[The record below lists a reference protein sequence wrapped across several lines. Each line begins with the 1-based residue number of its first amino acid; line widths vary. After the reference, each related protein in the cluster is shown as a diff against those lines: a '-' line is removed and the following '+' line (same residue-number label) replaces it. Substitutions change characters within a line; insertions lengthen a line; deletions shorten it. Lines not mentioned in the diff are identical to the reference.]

1 MAMSFV
7 TSGTRKPVKG
17 GRPHRN
23 MVLDYRDDL
32 RLFRSWWAR
41 AGLLALLF
49 LYWYMPTQ
57 YLDDASLRTF
67 SQVGIFALGGIGL
80 NLLSGY
86 AGQISLG
93 HAFFIGVGAYTAGY
107 LGASEELPLLV
118 YLPAGALLGF
128 AVGAIIGPFALR
140 LRGTY
145 LAIVTIGL
153 VFVGQHVFNNWD
165 SVTGGSR
172 RVDIRS
178 PDMTI
183 GPLDLTEV
191 QLFGEEYGSK
201 VGLFF
206 LIWGLVALGA
216 LLAKNIVRSRPG
228 RAMQAVRD
236 RDLSAEVIGVNLAR
250 TKVAAFAWA
259 GAFASTAGVLQGL
272 LERVI
277 TKPDGFDLFLSIE
290 FVAVIIIGGVA
301 TIFGPILG
309 ALLVVGGEEWI
320 RQNSDNFLLRPLIE
334 DSGWF
339 TESELNGVLFG
350 LAIVLFLLFEPR
362 GVAALWLRF
371 KTWVLSWPFRY

>member
-1 MAMSFV
+1 MAMSLAP
-7 TSGTRKPVKG
+7 SRRRVKG

-23 MVLDYRDDL
+23 MVLDYRDEL
-32 RLFRSWWAR
+32 RLFQSWWAKG
-41 AGLLALLF
+41 GLLVLLF

-57 YLDDASLRTF
+57 YLDETSLRTV
-67 SQVGIFALGGIGL
+67 SQIGIFALGGIGL

-93 HAFFIGVGAYTAGY
+93 HAFFVGVGAYTAGY

-128 AVGAIIGPFALR
+128 AIGAVIGPFALR

-153 VFVGQHVFNNWD
+153 VFVGQHIFNNWE

-172 RVDIRS
+172 RVDIRD
-178 PDMTI
+178 PDMSI
-183 GPLDLTEV
+183 GSLDLADLE
-191 QLFGEEYGSK
+191 LFGERYSPR

-206 LIWGLVALGA
+206 LIWALVALGA
-216 LLAKNIVRSRPG
+216 LLARNIVRSRPG
-228 RAMQAVRD
+228 RALQAVRD

-259 GAFASTAGVLQGL
+259 GAFASTAGVLDGIL
-272 LERVI
+272 SRVI

-309 ALLVVGGEEWI
+309 AFFVVGGEALIVE
-320 RQNSDNFLLRPLIE
+320 NSDSFLVRPLIE

-350 LAIVLFLLFEPR
+350 LAVVLFLLFEPR
-362 GVAALWLRF
+362 GLAALWLRF